1 PVSRCDGL
9 DARRRAC
16 RTGCRAARAVFDGPG
31 ADVRSEEVTVAGR
44 RRARTIVVLAWG
56 FGVAWTTGGCAFG
69 PKVLE
74 LSHGRY
80 NEAVRRV
87 HEEQLLRN
95 LVHMRYNEPPLDL
108 NVSSIAAQYELD
120 GGAAARPFF
129 QAPNPSGSTFRTFT
143 SVLPDVNVSGANRP
157 T

>member
-1 PVSRCDGL
+1 
-9 DARRRAC
+9 
-16 RTGCRAARAVFDGPG
+16 
-31 ADVRSEEVTVAGR
+31 
-44 RRARTIVVLAWG
+44 VLVWG
-56 FGVAWTTGGCAFG
+56 FGVALPTGGCSFG

-87 HEEQLLRN
+87 YEEQLLRN

-120 GGAAARPFF
+120 GGVEARPLVLHDVDGLRAG
-129 QAPNPSGSTFRTFT
+129 QRGPDADPPVPVGRLPSP
-143 SVLPDVNVSGANRP
+143 LLA
-157 T
+157 